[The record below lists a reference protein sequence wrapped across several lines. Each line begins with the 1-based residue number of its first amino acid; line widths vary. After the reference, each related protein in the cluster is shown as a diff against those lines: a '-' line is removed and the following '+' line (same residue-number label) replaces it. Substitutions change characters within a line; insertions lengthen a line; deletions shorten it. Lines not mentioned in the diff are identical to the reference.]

1 MSAMADI
8 SFAQRIIHELNSREW
23 NQARLAQKAGVSR
36 TAIGDVLSGRRQ
48 PGVKLL
54 KGIAQAFNIPLPE
67 VLSWV
72 DETATK
78 APDYMDAQ
86 ILNETKDMSEQ
97 EKRSLLAFIRST
109 KQMRAPEPERGS
121 MPASNLSKAKK

>member
-1 MSAMADI
+1 MADK
-8 SFAQRIIHELNSREW
+8 SFAERIIHELDSREW
-23 NQARLAQKAGVSR
+23 NQARLAQKAGLSR

-67 VLSWV
+67 VMSWV
-72 DETATK
+72 DEIADQ
-78 APDYMDAQ
+78 APDFLDDQ
-86 ILNETKDMSEQ
+86 ILGEAKDMTEQ

-109 KQMRAPEPERGS
+109 KQMRAPAPEEGS
-121 MPASNLSKAKK
+121 MSVSKFSKVKK